1 VSGIIHGTEFSL
13 VNSQLGNTS
22 LWIDIYGYGIN
33 NSYSSLFP
41 DLSDG
46 ANADDS
52 SSEVPYEKGF

>member
-1 VSGIIHGTEFSL
+1 MIHGLEFSL
-13 VNSQLGNTS
+13 INSQLGNTS
-22 LWIDIYGYGIN
+22 LWNDIYGYGIS